1 MKHLAAYCLLI
12 LGGNAD
18 PSEDDVVQL
27 LKKSGVEADAADLK
41 VMMKKLK
48 DDGKT
53 VQELM
58 KEGRE

>member
-1 MKHLAAYCLLI
+1 
-12 LGGNAD
+12 
-18 PSEDDVVQL
+18 

-53 VQELM
+53 VQGLM